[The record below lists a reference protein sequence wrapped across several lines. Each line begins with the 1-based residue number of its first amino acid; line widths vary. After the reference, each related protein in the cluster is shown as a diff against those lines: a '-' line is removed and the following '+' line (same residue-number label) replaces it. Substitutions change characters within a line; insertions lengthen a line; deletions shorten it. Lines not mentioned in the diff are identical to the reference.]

1 MFVVFDMNR
10 VLKID
15 TERINLVYWNV
26 PNFGD
31 FLGPYIVS
39 KLSDKKIVH
48 KTFYHGLINS
58 IKQLIY
64 SLIHFDLKGLKCNLY
79 FWENNLL
86 SVGSI
91 LGWGNKKSVV
101 WGSGFI
107 SENQSFR
114 GGTICALRGKYSDI
128 KLREEGFQG
137 SSVYGDPAL
146 LLPLFFSPNVTKT
159 QEIAIIP
166 HCSETDFFIEKL
178 GNKYKIIDL
187 RTTKVEKVIT
197 EITSCK
203 KVLSTSLHG
212 LIVSHAYGIPAL
224 WIRNKKLH
232 NSNFKF
238 FDYFSSVGIEEYE
251 GFLNIDEILFSESSY
266 NLLFDQN
273 KDKCLPNVDLKSI
286 QKALLCAAPFEVKDI
301 FFYKLQSCK
310 NE

>member
-1 MFVVFDMNR
+1 MKKKQNVTPNR
-10 VLKID
+10 IK
-15 TERINLVYWNV
+15 LVYWDV
-26 PNFGD
+26 KNFGD
-31 FLGPYIVS
+31 LLGPYIVS
-39 KLSDKKIVH
+39 KLSSKKIIH
-48 KTFYHGLINS
+48 KTFYHGVVCS
-58 IKQLIY
+58 IKQLLY
-64 SLIHFDLKGLKCNLY
+64 GLIHFNIKGLKSNL
-79 FWENNLL
+79 FSWENNLL

-146 LLPLFFSPNVTKT
+146 LLPLIFSPIVTKT
-159 QEIAIIP
+159 HEIAIIP
-166 HCSETDFFIEKL
+166 HWSETDFFIEKL

-187 RTTKVEKVIT
+187 RTTNVEKIIT

-224 WIRNKKLH
+224 WIRYNKLH

-273 KDKCLPNVDLKSI
+273 KNKCLPNVELKSI
-286 QKALLCAAPFEVKDI
+286 QKSLLCAAPFEVNDI
-301 FFYKLQSCK
+301 FFYKLQSYK

>member
-1 MFVVFDMNR
+1 MKKKQNV
-10 VLKID
+10 
-15 TERINLVYWNV
+15 TSGRIKLVYWDV
-26 PNFGD
+26 KNFGD
-31 FLGPYIVS
+31 LLGPYIVS
-39 KLSDKKIVH
+39 KLSYKKIIH
-48 KTFYHGLINS
+48 KTFYHGVVCS
-58 IKQLIY
+58 IKQLLY
-64 SLIHFDLKGLKCNLY
+64 GLIHFNIKGLKSNL
-79 FWENNLL
+79 FSWENNLL

-114 GGTICALRGKYSDI
+114 GGMIYALRGKYSDI

-146 LLPLFFSPNVTKT
+146 LLPLIFFPIVTKT

-166 HCSETDFFIEKL
+166 HWSETDFFIEKL

-187 RTTKVEKVIT
+187 RTTNVEKVIT

-301 FFYKLQSCK
+301 FFYKLHSCK